1 MTKKEYER
9 LEKSR
14 NDAEQMGK
22 HAQQMRTDASTMRRN
37 TKQNQKDAKIELRK
51 LP

>member
-1 MTKKEYER
+1 MTKQEYER

-14 NDAEQMGK
+14 DDAEQMG
-22 HAQQMRTDASTMRRN
+22 ADASTIRRN